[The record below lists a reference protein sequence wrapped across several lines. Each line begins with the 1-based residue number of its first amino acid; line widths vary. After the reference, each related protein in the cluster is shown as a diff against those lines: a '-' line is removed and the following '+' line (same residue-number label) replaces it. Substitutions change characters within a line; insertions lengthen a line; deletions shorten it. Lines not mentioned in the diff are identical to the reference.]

1 MFGEKVTL
9 VTFLTVLY
17 NIFWKVNKMAFC
29 DLRPVKIYN
38 ESSGVS
44 YIIGEVF
51 AVYASEPQPVV
62 YSWDQVQK
70 VTEDRRAVTVHTEN
84 CDFVILKKDFESPA
98 DYFRAVAIIE
108 CSQKSGGFEYE
119 HQRRILP
126 LKSEYIETD
135 PGKDAYYGS
144 CEIDENDAAATFIML
159 MNFRLVKVLWLL
171 AVMLMLV
178 ILLALHL
185 FVGITRSNVLY
196 FIPISMI
203 GGAILTLILYMIC
216 HAVARRKYTAVSS
229 CDPASDEPISFIIS
243 PSGFAACESCIADG
257 QELIPWS
264 SLDYFVESDKMFIF
278 YKDGNTAVFVPKK
291 AFDKKCIGGIADI
304 ISLRLEQR

>member
-1 MFGEKVTL
+1 
-9 VTFLTVLY
+9 
-17 NIFWKVNKMAFC
+17 MAFC

-38 ESSGVS
+38 EGAGVT

-51 AVYASEPQPVV
+51 AVYANGPQPLV
-62 YSWDQVQK
+62 YSWDLVQT
-70 VTEDRRAVTVHTEN
+70 VTEDKRAITIHTEN
-84 CDFVILKKDFESPA
+84 CDFIIPKKDFGDQS
-98 DYFRAVAIIE
+98 DYFRAIAIIE
-108 CSQKSGGFEYE
+108 CAQKSGGFEYV

-135 PGKDAYYGS
+135 PGKESYYGS

-159 MNFRLVKVLWLL
+159 MNFRLMKVLWLL

-178 ILLALHL
+178 ILLALHI

-203 GGAILTLILYMIC
+203 GGAILTLIVYMMC

-229 CDPASDEPISFIIS
+229 CDPASNEPISFIIS
-243 PSGFAACESCIADG
+243 PYGFSACESCVADN

-264 SLDYFVESDKMFIF
+264 SLDYFIESDKMFVF
-278 YKDGNTAVFVPKK
+278 YKDGSTSVFVPKK

>member
-1 MFGEKVTL
+1 
-9 VTFLTVLY
+9 
-17 NIFWKVNKMAFC
+17 
-29 DLRPVKIYN
+29 
-38 ESSGVS
+38 
-44 YIIGEVF
+44 
-51 AVYASEPQPVV
+51 
-62 YSWDQVQK
+62 
-70 VTEDRRAVTVHTEN
+70 
-84 CDFVILKKDFESPA
+84 
-98 DYFRAVAIIE
+98 
-108 CSQKSGGFEYE
+108 
-119 HQRRILP
+119 
-126 LKSEYIETD
+126 
-135 PGKDAYYGS
+135 
-144 CEIDENDAAATFIML
+144 ML

-203 GGAILTLILYMIC
+203 GGAILTLIVYMIC

>member
-1 MFGEKVTL
+1 
-9 VTFLTVLY
+9 
-17 NIFWKVNKMAFC
+17 MAFC

-84 CDFVILKKDFESPA
+84 CDFVILKKDFESHA
-98 DYFRAVAIIE
+98 DYFRAIAIIE

-203 GGAILTLILYMIC
+203 GGAILTLIVYMIC

>member
-1 MFGEKVTL
+1 
-9 VTFLTVLY
+9 
-17 NIFWKVNKMAFC
+17 MAFC

-84 CDFVILKKDFESPA
+84 CDFVILKKDFESHA
-98 DYFRAVAIIE
+98 DYFRAIAIIE

-291 AFDKKCIGGIADI
+291 AFDKKCVGGIADI

>member
-1 MFGEKVTL
+1 
-9 VTFLTVLY
+9 
-17 NIFWKVNKMAFC
+17 MAFC

-84 CDFVILKKDFESPA
+84 CDFVILKKDFESHA
-98 DYFRAVAIIE
+98 DYFRAIAIIE

-171 AVMLMLV
+171 AIMLMLV

>member
-1 MFGEKVTL
+1 
-9 VTFLTVLY
+9 
-17 NIFWKVNKMAFC
+17 MAFC

-84 CDFVILKKDFESPA
+84 CDFVILKKDFESHA
-98 DYFRAVAIIE
+98 DYFRAIAIIE

-159 MNFRLVKVLWLL
+159 MNFRLMKVLWLL

-291 AFDKKCIGGIADI
+291 AFDKKCVGGIADI

>member
-1 MFGEKVTL
+1 
-9 VTFLTVLY
+9 
-17 NIFWKVNKMAFC
+17 MAFC

-84 CDFVILKKDFESPA
+84 CDFVILKKDFESHA
-98 DYFRAVAIIE
+98 DYFRAIAIIE

-203 GGAILTLILYMIC
+203 GGAILTLIVYMTC

-291 AFDKKCIGGIADI
+291 AFDKKCVGGIADI

>member
-1 MFGEKVTL
+1 
-9 VTFLTVLY
+9 
-17 NIFWKVNKMAFC
+17 MAFC

-84 CDFVILKKDFESPA
+84 CDFVILKKDFESHA
-98 DYFRAVAIIE
+98 DYFRAIAIIE

-144 CEIDENDAAATFIML
+144 CEIDDNDAAATFIML

-203 GGAILTLILYMIC
+203 GGAILTLIVYMIC

-291 AFDKKCIGGIADI
+291 AFDKKCVGGIADI

>member
-1 MFGEKVTL
+1 
-9 VTFLTVLY
+9 
-17 NIFWKVNKMAFC
+17 MAFC

-84 CDFVILKKDFESPA
+84 CDFVILKRDFESQA
-98 DYFRAVAIIE
+98 DYFRAIAIIE

-203 GGAILTLILYMIC
+203 GGAILTLIVYMIC

>member
-1 MFGEKVTL
+1 
-9 VTFLTVLY
+9 
-17 NIFWKVNKMAFC
+17 MAFC

-84 CDFVILKKDFESPA
+84 CDFVILKKDFESHA

-135 PGKDAYYGS
+135 PGEDAYYGS

>member
-1 MFGEKVTL
+1 
-9 VTFLTVLY
+9 
-17 NIFWKVNKMAFC
+17 MAFC

-84 CDFVILKKDFESPA
+84 CDFVILKKDFESHA
-98 DYFRAVAIIE
+98 DYFRAIAIIE

>member
-1 MFGEKVTL
+1 
-9 VTFLTVLY
+9 
-17 NIFWKVNKMAFC
+17 MAFC

-84 CDFVILKKDFESPA
+84 CDFVILKKDFESHA
-98 DYFRAVAIIE
+98 DYFRAIAIIE

-144 CEIDENDAAATFIML
+144 CEIDDNDAAATFIML

-203 GGAILTLILYMIC
+203 GGAILTLIVYMIC

-229 CDPASDEPISFIIS
+229 CDPASDEPKSFIIS

-291 AFDKKCIGGIADI
+291 AFDKKCVGGIADI

>member
-1 MFGEKVTL
+1 
-9 VTFLTVLY
+9 
-17 NIFWKVNKMAFC
+17 MAFC

-38 ESSGVS
+38 ESSGVY

-84 CDFVILKKDFESPA
+84 CDFVILKKDFESKA

-203 GGAILTLILYMIC
+203 GGAILTLIVYMIC